1 MKIKSKPEDFY
12 VKEIIDLDKK
22 KEGET
27 FRYFLMRKKNISTIK
42 AIKIIAR
49 KLHISKRKIYFAG
62 EKDKNT
68 ISEQYIAIRNL
79 NEFKEEYNFGNVYLK
94 YVGSYDEPLRISDI
108 EYNYFRI
115 IIREVNEKEREL
127 FEKNIKIFD
136 KYYFNYFDEQ
146 RFGNRYNNHIIGKYI
161 IKRDFENAIKI
172 FLTDY
177 NNEKNEL
184 SIKARKYLLE
194 NWGNFKEALKL
205 YPSFLD
211 IERSLLTYLSK
222 EINYR
227 RALRYIPKR
236 ILKMFVHSYQ
246 SYLWN
251 KLVSRYIE
259 KNYGD
264 KYYIETKIGKFYII
278 KDKEEIDKLKN
289 KIFPLIGYDIKD
301 KEIYKEILGEENI
314 NIEELEFKDKPS
326 LSLLSTNRNL
336 LSEVKE
342 LDYKINNDIIEIS
355 FILNK
360 GSFATMYIKHLFS
373 NF

>member
-1 MKIKSKPEDFY
+1 
-12 VKEIIDLDKK
+12 
-22 KEGET
+22 
-27 FRYFLMRKKNISTIK
+27 MRKKNISTIK

-289 KIFPLIGYDIKD
+289 KIFSLIGYDIKD